1 MPLWGKTATS
11 ADNKPKFLPDDTNS
25 DYDMH
30 DAYATNSGWVMKAGS
45 KATGNGNASATP
57 EVLCAIRGL
66 AGATDTT
73 GLKLPTMTKFRITK
87 NNPHDEAPN
96 NIEFEIS
103 FDEQVEVKSGGTAAT
118 IVLDALS
125 GTSDDETATLISL
138 DGTAFAAGVKGSTLL
153 FRASSNAATTYR
165 ILDNTDIG
173 DPDLKDA
180 ISGGDLDQAGT
191 RFTSATK
198 TAIDYEDIVIAAT

>member
-87 NNPHDEAPN
+87 NNPHDEQPN

>member
-1 MPLWGKTATS
+1 
-11 ADNKPKFLPDDTNS
+11 
-25 DYDMH
+25 
-30 DAYATNSGWVMKAGS
+30 
-45 KATGNGNASATP
+45 
-57 EVLCAIRGL
+57 
-66 AGATDTT
+66 
-73 GLKLPTMTKFRITK
+73 MTKFRITK

-153 FRASSNAATTYR
+153 FSASSNAATTYR
-165 ILDNTDIG
+165 ILDNVAMC
-173 DPDLKDA
+173 DPDMKDA
-180 ISGGDLDQAGT
+180 ISGGDLDTAAIT
-191 RFTSATK
+191 FTSATK